1 MSVLFSAG
9 KCEGFGLAFL
19 EKEEEQETVMVCV
32 CVCVCERE
40 RDRVS
45 SHTHA
50 GWHGHTT
57 GKWQRNILKTLLPS
71 SSQSGKEKNDKEEK
85 TETDRGTLVVCRLMN
100 VCNLN
105 RQVDRCTLCV

>member
-1 MSVLFSAG
+1 M
-9 KCEGFGLAFL
+9 C
-19 EKEEEQETVMVCV
+19 VCV
-32 CVCVCERE
+32 CVCVCVRA
-40 RDRVS
+40 RVS

-57 GKWQRNILKTLLPS
+57 GKWKINILKILLPS
-71 SSQSGKEKNDKEEK
+71 SPQSGKEKNDKEIK

-105 RQVDRCTLCV
+105 RQVDRCMLCVLRSAHMCMMQNMVVFL